1 MTASWTV
8 HLLKV
13 KVARPL
19 VLAMAAAAGSGAAV
33 DAATAVD
40 AVAKD
45 QEAALLETV
54 Q

>member
-19 VLAMAAAAGSGAAV
+19 VRAMAAAAGSGAAV
-33 DAATAVD
+33 DAAAVAD
-40 AVAKD
+40 AVAS
-45 QEAALLETV
+45 EGSRGR
-54 Q
+54 